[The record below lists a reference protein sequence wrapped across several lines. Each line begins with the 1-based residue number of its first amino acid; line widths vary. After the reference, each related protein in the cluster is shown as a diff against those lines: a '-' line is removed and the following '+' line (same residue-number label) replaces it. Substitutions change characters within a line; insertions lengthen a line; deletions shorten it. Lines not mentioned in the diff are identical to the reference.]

1 MKIFFIGFN
10 KTGTTT
16 YFYKF
21 KDIMKSIHS
30 KQWCT
35 VSRKTNINKILKYF
49 SKYNCYSDGERANFN
64 ILDRHLPKSK
74 FILNTRG
81 LHQWI
86 LSRIK
91 HIYRYHPRK
100 SSGNMTKE
108 WYKTKNK
115 EDIIVNWIK
124 RRNNYHRNAI
134 KYFSNKDNF
143 LILDINDP
151 ILNNKLQNFV
161 GFNLNTDIKKN
172 TREQIKYK
180 NIDYWNKIIFNA
192 FNKLNIKKEDYNNL
206 TYINYI

>member
-1 MKIFFIGFN
+1 
-10 KTGTTT
+10 
-16 YFYKF
+16 
-21 KDIMKSIHS
+21 
-30 KQWCT
+30 
-35 VSRKTNINKILKYF
+35 
-49 SKYNCYSDGERANFN
+49 
-64 ILDRHLPKSK
+64 
-74 FILNTRG
+74 
-81 LHQWI
+81 
-86 LSRIK
+86 
-91 HIYRYHPRK
+91 
-100 SSGNMTKE
+100 MTKE
-108 WYKTKNK
+108 WYKKKNK
-115 EDIIVNWIK
+115 EGIIVNWIK

-143 LILDINDP
+143 IILDINDP